1 MYHFVKRFFDITSS
15 VAVLLILSPVLILIA
30 LVISIDSKGGAF
42 YKQERIGK
50 NNKPFKLLK
59 FMSMRRSSDRG
70 SKITIGKDPRITK
83 IGAFIRQYKIDEL
96 PQLINI
102 VKGDMSVVGPRP
114 EVKQYV
120 NLYSDE
126 QLKVLS
132 VKPGL
137 TDFASIAYFNE
148 QELLGK
154 AEDPHEMYVETIMP
168 QKLKLNLEY
177 IEKKNFKTDLLII
190 VRTISR
196 IFL

>member
-59 FMSMRRSSDRG
+59 FRSMRRSSDRG

-126 QLKVLS
+126 QLKVLA

-190 VRTISR
+190 VRTIGR
-196 IFL
+196 IFQ

>member
-1 MYHFVKRFFDITSS
+1 MYHFVIRFFDITSS

-59 FMSMRRSSDRG
+59 FRSMRRSFDRG

-126 QLKVLS
+126 QLKVLA

>member
-59 FMSMRRSSDRG
+59 FRSMRRSSDRG

-126 QLKVLS
+126 QLKVLA